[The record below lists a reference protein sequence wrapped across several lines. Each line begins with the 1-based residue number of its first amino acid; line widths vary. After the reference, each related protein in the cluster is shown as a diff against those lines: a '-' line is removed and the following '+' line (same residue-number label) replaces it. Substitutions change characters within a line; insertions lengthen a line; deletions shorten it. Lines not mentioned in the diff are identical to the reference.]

1 MKQTGRQTKD
11 RKGKAGHTQANTTV
25 TTIECSSE
33 MKQTGRHTKDRIDKA
48 KRVATGSLN
57 EVK

>member
-1 MKQTGRQTKD
+1 MD
-11 RKGKAGHTQANTTV
+11 RADKTGHTQAKTTV
-25 TTIECSSE
+25 TIIECWSE